1 MADKKPFSEQPGRMV
16 YQTAKL
22 DKAKGFAIAYVETI
36 AETGE
41 ERIVGIFKGE
51 RSFFRKYANGTHQM
65 IYEGF
70 VEQDSVI
77 YYAVVP
83 VAVEVRT
90 RQARFVSSSVPTVW
104 HRITDI

>member
-1 MADKKPFSEQPGRMV
+1 MADKKPFPEQLGRMG

-22 DKAKGFAIAYVETI
+22 DKAKGFAIAYLETI

-41 ERIVGIFKGE
+41 ERIVGVFKGE
-51 RSFFRKYANGTHQM
+51 RTFFRKYANSTHRM
-65 IYEGF
+65 VYEGF

-77 YYAVVP
+77 CYAVVP

-90 RQARFVSSSVPTVW
+90 R
-104 HRITDI
+104 